1 MIEIDKECFSKFFNV
16 PLLIQGHVK
25 ISAGAVLGVS
35 ENRLV
40 CMQTP
45 NQYDYTED
53 GTDCQD
59 IVNMTDPA
67 QLAYW
72 GNGNMG
78 AGFLFEKGAKLVA
91 EGAGTKVLIRN
102 NVGGAGG
109 GLAARD
115 PATSVHVTAGAEIEI
130 SGNTAL
136 AAIGGGGLL
145 LYNRAT
151 V

>member
-1 MIEIDKECFSKFFNV
+1 MTKKVFNV
-16 PLLIQGHVK
+16 PSLIQGHVK
-25 ISAGAVLGVS
+25 ISAGAVLAVS

-45 NQYDYTED
+45 NQYDYAED
-53 GTDCQD
+53 GIDCQD

-72 GNGNMG
+72 EGNMG
-78 AGFLFEKGAKLVA
+78 AGFLFEKGASLKA
-91 EGAGTKVLIRN
+91 EGARTKVLVQN
-102 NVGGAGG
+102 NVGGSAG
-109 GLAARD
+109 GLAAVD
-115 PATSVHVTAGAEIEI
+115 PATSIHVTAGAEIEI

-136 AAIGGGGLL
+136 SAAGGGGLL

>member
-1 MIEIDKECFSKFFNV
+1 MFKIDKECFQCSM
-16 PLLIQGHVK
+16 LIQGHVK

-53 GTDCQD
+53 GIDCQD

-72 GNGNMG
+72 GQGNMG
-78 AGFLFEKGAKLVA
+78 AGLLFEKGASLKA
-91 EGAGTKVLIRN
+91 EGAGTKVLVQN
-102 NVGGAGG
+102 NVGGSAG
-109 GLAARD
+109 GLAAID
-115 PATSVHVTAGAEIEI
+115 PATSIHVTAGAEIEI

-136 AAIGGGGLL
+136 AAIAGGGGLL

>member
-1 MIEIDKECFSKFFNV
+1 MTKNVFNV
-16 PLLIQGHVK
+16 PSLIQGHVK
-25 ISAGAVLGVS
+25 ISAGAVLAVS

-72 GNGNMG
+72 GQNMG
-78 AGFLFEKGAKLVA
+78 AGLLFEKGASLKA
-91 EGAGTKVLIRN
+91 EGAGTKVLVQN
-102 NVGGAGG
+102 NVGGSAG
-109 GLAARD
+109 GLAAID
-115 PATSVHVTAGAEIEI
+115 PATSIHVTAGAEIEI

-136 AAIGGGGLL
+136 AAIAGGGGLL